1 MRLDKYLTQ
10 VNMGSRS
17 QVKDL
22 VKKGLVT
29 VNGQVEKSPERKI
42 DEMSDVITCQG
53 QILSYQ
59 DKVYY
64 MFHKPAGCVSATQDH
79 RDVTVIEFLKHENRR
94 DLFPVGRLDKDTE
107 GLLLITN
114 DGDLAH
120 RLLSPA
126 KHVEKCYLA
135 RLAHNITQEEIRQ
148 LTQGLDIGEDK
159 PTLPARFAWHTED
172 DRESDTPEVLL
183 TITEGKYHQVKR
195 MFHAV
200 NNEVTYLKR
209 LSMGSLTLDK
219 SLKPGEYRPLTD
231 IELETL
237 KGELYAAGKTGD
249 SI

>member
-10 VNMGSRS
+10 LNMGSRS

-29 VNGQVEKSPERKI
+29 VNGQTEKSPERKI
-42 DEMSDVITCQG
+42 DETQDVIVCQG
-53 QILSYQ
+53 QTLIFQ

-79 RDVTVIEFLKHENRR
+79 RDVTVIDFLKKENRKG
-94 DLFPVGRLDKDTE
+94 LFPAGRLDKDTE

-126 KHVEKCYLA
+126 KHVEKRYLA
-135 RLAHNITQEEIRQ
+135 RLAHKITQEEILRIE
-148 LTQGLDIGEDK
+148 QGLDIGEDK
-159 PTLPARFAWHTED
+159 LTLPARFAWYTD
-172 DRESDTPEVLL
+172 ADKYSDTPEVLL

-195 MFHAV
+195 MFQAV
-200 NNEVTYLKR
+200 DNEVTYLKR
-209 LSMGSLTLDK
+209 LSMGSLVLDEA
-219 SLKPGEYRPLTD
+219 LKPGEYRPLTD
-231 IELETL
+231 IELEKL
-237 KGELYAAGKTGD
+237 KGELYASGKTGD
-249 SI
+249 PI